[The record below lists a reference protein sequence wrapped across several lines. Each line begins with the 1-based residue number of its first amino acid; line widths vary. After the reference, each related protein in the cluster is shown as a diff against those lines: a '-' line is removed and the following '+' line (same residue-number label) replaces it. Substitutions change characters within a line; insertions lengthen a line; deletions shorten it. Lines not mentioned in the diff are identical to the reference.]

1 MSSNLKKFIA
11 LAATACLIGVAYYG
25 TWLPLQK
32 SQAYV
37 AGLQGR
43 RAIKSWDDFTSAFTP
58 ALAKVSPIGQEE
70 LVKNF
75 GSLVQSLLG
84 LNSQSRP
91 EVAEAVLKYYGQFM
105 DPLVARGH
113 GLSYGQTIYVAA
125 AVQQTA
131 FEATGGERFA
141 KAAEQLYRRGLEY
154 SPHRPQYLYGLLKIY
169 VKSNRREEA
178 KRIAEE
184 ILSFWPTDNDVR
196 KALEELQ

>member
-1 MSSNLKKFIA
+1 MNSGLKKFIS
-11 LAATACLIGVAYYG
+11 LAATVCLVGVAYYG

-43 RAIKSWDDFTSAFTP
+43 RAIKSWDDFTTTFTP
-58 ALAKVSPIGQEE
+58 ALARVSPIGQEE

-91 EVAEAVLKYYGQFM
+91 EVAAVVLKYYGQFM
-105 DPLVARGH
+105 DPLVARGR

-131 FEATGGERFA
+131 YEATGGEQFA

-169 VKSNRREEA
+169 EKSNRKEEA
-178 KRIAEE
+178 RRIAQE
-184 ILSFWPTDNDVR
+184 ILSFWPTDDEVR
-196 KALEELQ
+196 QALKGLQ